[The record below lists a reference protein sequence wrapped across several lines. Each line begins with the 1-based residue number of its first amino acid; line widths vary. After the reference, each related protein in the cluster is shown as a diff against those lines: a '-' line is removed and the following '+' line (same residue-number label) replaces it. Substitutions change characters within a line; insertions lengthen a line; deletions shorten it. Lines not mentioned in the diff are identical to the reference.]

1 MGTQQDFAFL
11 HCFGEVYAFGIPTI
25 AQKHPRIC
33 HNLMYTYRI
42 YFAFLFFMPYWLIGQ
57 SLNDLEITARAA
69 TGNDRVEKL
78 VLVSDAAMA
87 QGEYERAFDLAEEAT
102 AFAKK
107 INQPYLR
114 AKGLNREGKAL
125 MFLSKRK
132 GLFGKEKPSGRFSQ
146 SNEILK
152 KAGMIN
158 DPLLLDN
165 MEQMKGWA
173 QKNGQ
178 TDEVAKIE
186 SEIARIKNGV
196 TGVPPE
202 SRQELRQELNAL
214 ITEIGRNR
222 MAKDTTQAFAARLME
237 QSQQLQLQLEEK
249 EAAINQMTEGQMKV
263 EMMLMQQRQMLDS
276 LLYRSRVDSL
286 LLTNQN
292 LALGEAKASRNF
304 SFAIAAVL
312 LLLTGGILYGLLR
325 ARHNTRIMAEKNAI
339 IESERQR
346 SDKLLL
352 NILPESVANELKSKG
367 STSARFFD
375 DVTVLFADF
384 VNFTQIAERITPQ
397 QLVSDLDTCF
407 REFDRIMEKHG
418 LEKIKTIGDA
428 YLCAGGL
435 SDKPGNQIFQMV
447 NAARDMQQ
455 WLTEWNA
462 ARMGKGLP
470 PYRARI
476 GIHSGAVVAGVVGAR
491 KFAFDIWGDTVNIAA
506 RIEQAGEAGR
516 INLSGSAFLALNNQV
531 ACNFRGKIP
540 VKNKG
545 EIDMFFVD

>member
-1 MGTQQDFAFL
+1 LNIPENFAFL
-11 HCFGEVYAFGIPTI
+11 HCFGKVHAVPY
-25 AQKHPRIC
+25 AQKCPRFYHNFMYIYRIC
-33 HNLMYTYRI
+33 
-42 YFAFLFFMPYWLIGQ
+42 FAFLFFMPYWLIGQ

-107 INQPYLR
+107 INQSYLR

-132 GLFGKEKPSGRFSQ
+132 RLFGKEKPSSRFSQ

-178 TDEVAKIE
+178 TDEIAKIE
-186 SEIARIKNGV
+186 SEITRIKNGV
-196 TGVPPE
+196 TGAPPE

-249 EAAINQMTEGQMKV
+249 EAAINQMSEGQMKV

-325 ARHNTRIMAEKNAI
+325 ARQNTRIMAEKNAI